1 MLARFLW
8 KGGLIIILQK
18 ILTMKK
24 LSALAFCT
32 CITTIAFAQYN
43 SKNLTIKEE
52 TAVQFTYKN
61 LRLYPIY
68 ANQTFLEAHKDIGKY
83 TPLQKALE
91 QKKITVTETV
101 GSSSN
106 STLQNARGGGETVN
120 TLYIE
125 NVSNDTIMLMA
136 GEVVKGGKQDR
147 VLAQDMI
154 LPPMSGKKDISVFCV
169 EQGRWNY
176 SDESQKE
183 KNAFYGYSKV
193 SSMNVRKV
201 AVVDKSQQKVWQN
214 VADVTAKNSA
224 ATESGTYTA
233 LDTSKKYNAD
243 LKGYNDY
250 FKAIMKN
257 QNNVIGVVACTGD
270 KVIGSDMFATPDM
283 FKLYFDNLM
292 NSYSTEAITSG
303 SSAKTD
309 YKTVQTYLD
318 KFLADESKQEE
329 ELKKNGTYLKHR
341 GKKLHCASF

>member
-1 MLARFLW
+1 
-8 KGGLIIILQK
+8 
-18 ILTMKK
+18 MKK
-24 LSALAFCT
+24 LSALVICT
-32 CITTIAFAQYN
+32 CVTTFVSAQYN
-43 SKNLTIKEE
+43 SKNLTIKE
-52 TAVQFTYKN
+52 TATVQFTYKN

-68 ANQTFLEAHKDIGKY
+68 ANQTFLDAHKDIGKY

-91 QKKITVTETV
+91 QKKVAVTETV

-106 STLQNARGGGETVN
+106 STNQNVQTGGETVN

-125 NVSNDTIMLMA
+125 NTSNDTIMLMA

-154 LPPMSGKKDISVFCV
+154 LTPRSGKKDISVFCV
-169 EQGRWNY
+169 EQGRWTY
-176 SDESQKE
+176 SDDSK
-183 KNAFYGYSKV
+183 KADNAFYGYSKV

-201 AVVDKSQQKVWQN
+201 AVVDKSQQKVWEN
-214 VADVTAKNSA
+214 VKDVTSKNSA

-233 LDTSKKYNAD
+233 LDTSKKHIAD

-250 FKAIMKN
+250 FQAMMKT
-257 QNNVIGVVACTGD
+257 QGNVIGVVACTGD
-270 KVIGSDMFATPDM
+270 KVIGCDMFATTDM
-283 FKLYFDNLM
+283 FNLYFENLM
-292 NSYSTEAITSG
+292 NSYSTEAITNG

-318 KFLADESKQEE
+318 RFLADESKQEE